1 MPVLRYGAVLL
12 RYSDPLRSVKS
23 GSFPLRASLTFRFQ
37 PVWTPPARDTGQ
49 RSVAS
54 VNTDAAASC
63 GTFVSYSQ
71 RSAPAARRF
80 ALQRMR
86 FIFSACVSLGDIK
99 RHRSRFSSH
108 LILRKLS
115 RPVMNHFIF
124 FSGWWRQAFPSQTHC
139 VPLLKGPQTVIQ
151 NIRYYVFPSAGKIIT
166 GPSVALFSREPC
178 TRAPRPLCCFYFLL
192 KTICNVRKKK
202 RKKKGAT
209 F

>member
-1 MPVLRYGAVLL
+1 MPRPRVA
-12 RYSDPLRSVKS
+12 PL
-23 GSFPLRASLTFRFQ
+23 SLT
-37 PVWTPPARDTGQ
+37 VGAR
-49 RSVAS
+49 
-54 VNTDAAASC
+54 
-63 GTFVSYSQ
+63 
-71 RSAPAARRF
+71 RRF

-86 FIFSACVSLGDIK
+86 FIFSVCVSPGDIK

-151 NIRYYVFPSAGKIIT
+151 NIRYYIFPSAGKIIT
-166 GPSVALFSREPC
+166 GPSVALFAREPC

-192 KTICNVRKKK
+192 KTICDVRK
-202 RKKKGAT
+202 RKKGSHVLMTECCWCRENERQFPKAT
-209 F
+209 DG